1 MPFPVGMR
9 PPQSAHA
16 ELMRPP
22 QSARAELIAPE
33 KARQGQ
39 PAAGLIRRG
48 FSEAADVV
56 EGTQVP
62 GKGDP

>member
-9 PPQSAHA
+9 PPQSAH
-16 ELMRPP
+16 E
-22 QSARAELIAPE
+22 ELIAPE
-33 KARQGQ
+33 RARQGQ

-48 FSEAADVV
+48 FSEVADVV